1 MCQWLHYSA
10 IMHPAKQQSFNAS
23 NQRGTERDKGEGDGP
38 TKRQTVGLAAS
49 EAINLSSHLPIYIIT
64 VWFGL
69 AQRCVV
75 LSICQHPVR
84 FTFRDWYILYKIRL
98 RVHITLIYY
107 VQFVSERLRY
117 PIRYDT
123 IVSELRPP
131 ATHTFCIRLVCAAQN
146 GNAISKRTRWVCLL
160 CLLDL
165 SFSAIGW

>member
-23 NQRGTERDKGEGDGP
+23 NQRETQREIEEGDGP

-64 VWFGL
+64 VWFGS

-117 PIRYDT
+117 PIRNDSIGAAPT
-123 IVSELRPP
+123 CH
-131 ATHTFCIRLVCAAQN
+131 THILH
-146 GNAISKRTRWVCLL
+146 
-160 CLLDL
+160 
-165 SFSAIGW
+165 SFSVCGPKWQRNFKAHSLSLFALLTWLII